1 MPNGANRVMLLSIIL
16 ELTSQRAGVL
26 PPHLGR
32 AHHSVFLE
40 WVAGFDA
47 PLATALHDFEG
58 VKPFTCSSLLG
69 VTPTPDGLPLR
80 AGETVSVRI
89 TSLDAVLSSQLEA
102 HLTESAPTQWNLH
115 NHPFAV
121 TAVICD
127 ARRNSWSG
135 STTCEEL
142 AARYL
147 VAGEAPS
154 PTITLEFAAPTA
166 FKSRE
171 MHIPLPLPGLVFG
184 SLLDRWN
191 AVSPVQLPDDVR
203 AFAEDTVA
211 VSQYNLRSAAV
222 RHKQNSVLIGGTGT
236 ITYRVLGGDRY
247 WLACLNLLADFALYC
262 GVGVKT
268 ATGMGQ
274 ARRMADR
281 RK

>member
-1 MPNGANRVMLLSIIL
+1 MLLSIIL

-40 WVAGFDA
+40 WVASFDA
-47 PLATALHDFEG
+47 PLAAALHDFEG

-69 VTPTPDGLPLR
+69 VAPTADGLSLR

-102 HLTESAPTQWNLH
+102 HLTASAPAQWNLH

-121 TAVICD
+121 AAVICD
-127 ARRNSWSG
+127 AQRNRWSG

-147 VAGEAPS
+147 VAGETPS
-154 PTITLEFAAPTA
+154 PAITLEFAAPTA

-171 MHIPLPLPGLVFG
+171 MHVPLPLPGLVFG

-203 AFAEDTVA
+203 AFAEDAVA

-236 ITYRVLGGDRY
+236 VTYRALTGDRY
-247 WLACLNLLADFALYC
+247 WLACLNLLADFALYS

-268 ATGMGQ
+268 VTGMGQ
-274 ARRMADR
+274 ARRIAER
-281 RK
+281 HK